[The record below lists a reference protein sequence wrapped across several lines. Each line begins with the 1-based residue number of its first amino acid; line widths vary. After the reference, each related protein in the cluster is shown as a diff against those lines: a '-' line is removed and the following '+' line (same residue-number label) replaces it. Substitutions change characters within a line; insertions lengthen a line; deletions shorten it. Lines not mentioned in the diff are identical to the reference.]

1 MARQLRLMET
11 FVELADSLTDD
22 FDVIDLLQRLSTR
35 CVELL
40 DVSAAGILLIDPHG
54 ELHAIAAS
62 DENTRMLELFSLQ
75 HDQGP
80 CVDAYRS
87 GHARVNIDLTDPE
100 TTEPWARFAVAARQS
115 GFHVTHALPLRIRDR
130 ILGALN
136 LFSAKEAYLSEE
148 DTALAQAMAD
158 VATIAV
164 LQQRTL
170 DDFQMENSQLQKAL
184 NTRIVIEQA
193 KGILAERWYTGVDQ
207 AFTGLRAYARTHQLR
222 ISDLSHAVI
231 DGRLDTMLIPRP
243 DTARRTG
250 AASTPEVLAALDR
263 DGWPADAAT
272 TAHPHRYPY
281 QAIHRKPRARSPK
294 KEQ

>member
-11 FVELADSLTDD
+11 FVELADSLIED

-87 GHARVNIDLTDPE
+87 GNARVNIDLTDPG
-100 TTEPWARFAVAARQS
+100 TTEPWARFAVAARES
-115 GFHVTHALPLRIRDR
+115 GYHVTHALPLRVRDR
-130 ILGALN
+130 IVGALN
-136 LFSAKEAYLSEE
+136 LFTTKEAYLNEE
-148 DTALAQAMAD
+148 DIALAQAMAD

-164 LQQRTL
+164 LRQRTL
-170 DDFQMENSQLQKAL
+170 DDFQLENSQLQTAL

-193 KGILAERWYTGVDQ
+193 RGILAERWYTGVDQ
-207 AFTGLRAYARTHQLR
+207 AFTGLRDYARTHQLR

-243 DTARRTG
+243 ASVP
-250 AASTPEVLAALDR
+250 AAPTVEAPEAAPVLDR
-263 DGWPADAAT
+263 DGWS
-272 TAHPHRYPY
+272 
-281 QAIHRKPRARSPK
+281 SPK
-294 KEQ
+294 EEQ

>member
-11 FVELADSLTDD
+11 FVELADSLIED

-54 ELHAIAAS
+54 DLHAVAAS
-62 DENTRMLELFSLQ
+62 DENTRLLELFSLQ

-87 GHARVNIDLTDPE
+87 GKGRVNIDLTDPD
-100 TTEPWARFAVAARQS
+100 TTEPWARFAVAARES
-115 GFHVTHALPLRIRDR
+115 GYRVTHALPLRVRDR
-130 ILGALN
+130 IVGALN
-136 LFSAKEAYLSEE
+136 LFTTTETYLSEE
-148 DTALAQAMAD
+148 ETALAQAMAD
-158 VATIAV
+158 IATIAV

-170 DDFQMENSQLQKAL
+170 NDHQNENAQLQNAL

-207 AFTGLRAYARTHQLR
+207 AFTGLRAYARAHQLR
-222 ISDLSHAVI
+222 ITDLSHAVI

-243 DTARRTG
+243 AG
-250 AASTPEVLAALDR
+250 VPAAPPVHAPEAASVLDR
-263 DGWPADAAT
+263 DGWPTDSIT
-272 TAHPHRYPY
+272 PRPQPY
-281 QAIHRKPRARSPK
+281 HITHRKPRSGSPR
-294 KEQ
+294 EER